1 MFRAADAGERGDAG
15 GAESIVIGEI
25 PLFDEDP
32 ALEAELRR
40 IYGPIVVEYLSK
52 DACQELSAN
61 WDSLSGQ
68 CSLHADLGNGP
79 MVALGHALPA
89 LSIIA
94 GTRILATR
102 AGKSLNPRA
111 PFLNRVLACG
121 FRYHAVLPP
130 SSDGPSFS
138 IRTHHRRDW
147 KLGHFEMTPE
157 EMTAIERA
165 IIEQQT
171 ILISGR
177 TNSGKTS
184 LLNAMLAL
192 VPPQERLLVIE
203 DEPELEIRPGGN
215 VTRRRATEAAD
226 LKRHIIEALRDRPDR
241 LICGEIRGA
250 EAADVLEAVATGHSG
265 ASTIHAGS
273 VDEALRRLQRLA
285 KCDRELVCQAI
296 NMVIQVE
303 RMADGRRAITE
314 LKELKLA

>member
-1 MFRAADAGERGDAG
+1 MISAK
-15 GAESIVIGEI
+15 
-25 PLFDEDP
+25 PLFDQDP
-32 ALEAELRR
+32 GLEAELRR
-40 IYGPIVVEYLSK
+40 IYGPVVVEYMSK

-61 WDSLSGQ
+61 WEALLGQ
-68 CSLHADLGNGP
+68 CSLHADLGKGP

-89 LSIIA
+89 VFVIT
-94 GTRILATR
+94 GTRLLATR
-102 AGKSLNPRA
+102 AGKALNPRA

-147 KLGHFEMTPE
+147 QLAHFNMTQE
-157 EMTAIERA
+157 QMRAIERA
-165 IIEQQT
+165 ILEQQT

-184 LLNAMLAL
+184 LLNALLAL
-192 VPPQERLLVIE
+192 VPPHERLLVIE
-203 DEPELEIRPGGN
+203 DEPELQIRPGRN

-241 LICGEIRGA
+241 VICGEIRGP
-250 EAADVLEAVATGHSG
+250 EAADVLEAAATGHSG

-273 VDEALRRLQRLA
+273 VDEALSRPQRLA
-285 KCDRELVCQAI
+285 NCDRELVWTAVD
-296 NMVIQVE
+296 MVIQVG
-303 RMADGRRAITE
+303 RQPDGRRAITE
-314 LKELKLA
+314 IKELKAT

>member
-1 MFRAADAGERGDAG
+1 
-15 GAESIVIGEI
+15 VI
-25 PLFDEDP
+25 LFDEDP
-32 ALEAELRR
+32 VLEAELRR
-40 IYGPIVVEYLSK
+40 LYGPTVVEYMSEES
-52 DACQELSAN
+52 CQELSAN
-61 WDSLSGQ
+61 WDALVGQ

-79 MVALGHALPA
+79 MVALGHTLQAV
-89 LSIIA
+89 SVIT
-94 GTRILATR
+94 GTRLLATR

-138 IRTHHRRDW
+138 IRSHHRRDW
-147 KLGHFEMTPE
+147 QLGHFDMTPAE
-157 EMTAIERA
+157 RRAIERA

-184 LLNAMLAL
+184 LLNALLAL

-203 DEPELEIRPGGN
+203 DEPELQIRPGRN

-250 EAADVLEAVATGHSG
+250 EAADVLEAAATGHSG

-273 VDEALRRLQRLA
+273 VDEAISRLQRLA
-285 KCDRELVCQAI
+285 KCVRELVSAAVD
-296 NMVIQVE
+296 MVIQVE
-303 RMADGRRAITE
+303 RKPDGRRAITE
-314 LKELKLA
+314 IKELKEHKGGCI